1 MTEVE
6 TLSDTPPP
14 ADGVPARSLGAA
26 VATALFLVAAIMVA
40 IILGNTAFFFLAAVA
55 VLLALYELME
65 ALTRAAGRRPATPV
79 AILGGGAIMTL
90 AFLERPALISVAVV
104 ATALLTIFWS
114 LMPGRGKTPGSDAG
128 WTLLGV
134 LWIAGGGAA
143 AVSLL
148 TLSTDGVLWLLSLVL
163 IVAVDDMFAFFGGTN
178 LGKHKL
184 APSISPGK
192 SWEGMF
198 VGSAVAIG
206 MGAVV
211 GYIMYDLSVLDGL
224 ALGIIAAVFNPI
236 GDLFESMV
244 KREIG
249 VKDSGRLLPG
259 HGGMLDRLDA
269 ILMCAPGF
277 YLYLRL
283 VVY

>member
-1 MTEVE
+1 MTDVE
-6 TLSDTPPP
+6 SLSDTRPS
-14 ADGVPARSLGAA
+14 DGVPSRSLGAA
-26 VATALFLVAAIMVA
+26 VATALLLVAAIVVA
-40 IILGNTAFFFLAAVA
+40 IILGKTAFFFLAATV
-55 VLLALYELME
+55 VLLALYELMD
-65 ALTRAAGRRPATPV
+65 ALSRAGGRRPATPV
-79 AILGGGAIMTL
+79 AVLGGGAIITL

-104 ATALLTIFWS
+104 ATALATIFWS

-148 TLSTDGVLWLLSLVL
+148 TLSTDGVLLLLCLVL
-163 IVAVDDMFAFFGGTN
+163 VVAVDDIFAYFGGTN
-178 LGKHKL
+178 LGKRKL

-198 VGSAVAIG
+198 VGSAAAIA

-211 GYIMYDLSVLDGL
+211 GLMMYDLSLVDGL
-224 ALGIIAAVFNPI
+224 VLGLIGAIFNPI

-249 VKDSGRLLPG
+249 IKDSGRLLPG

-277 YLYLRL
+277 FLYLRL

>member
-1 MTEVE
+1 MTDIE
-6 TLSDTPPP
+6 TLSDRPP
-14 ADGVPARSLGAA
+14 AAGVPQRSLGAA
-26 VATALFLVAAIMVA
+26 VGTALFLVAAIVVA
-40 IILGNTAFFFLAAVA
+40 IILGRTAFFVLAAVC

-65 ALTRAAGRRPATPV
+65 SLTRAAGRRPATPV
-79 AILGGGAIMTL
+79 ALVGGATIITL

-143 AVSLL
+143 AVALL
-148 TLSTDGVLWLLSLVL
+148 TLSSDGVLWLLSLVVT
-163 IVAVDDMFAFFGGTN
+163 VAVDDMFAYFGGTN
-178 LGKHKL
+178 LGKHKM

-192 SWEGMF
+192 SWEGAI
-198 VGSAVAIG
+198 VGSVAAVA
-206 MGAVV
+206 MGAVM
-211 GYIMYDLSVLDGL
+211 GFIMLDLSVFDGL
-224 ALGIIAAVFNPI
+224 ALGLIAAVFNPI

-249 VKDSGRLLPG
+249 IKDSGRLLPG

-277 YLYLRL
+277 FLYLRL

>member
-26 VATALFLVAAIMVA
+26 VATALFLVAAIVVA
-40 IILGNTAFFFLAAVA
+40 IILGPTAFFFLAAVA

-79 AILGGGAIMTL
+79 AMLGGGAIITL

-104 ATALLTIFWS
+104 ATALFTIFWS

-148 TLSTDGVLWLLSLVL
+148 TVSDDGVLWLLSLVL

-198 VGSAVAIG
+198 VGSAVAIA

-211 GYIMYDLSVLDGL
+211 GYIMFDLSVLDGL
-224 ALGIIAAVFNPI
+224 ALGVIAAVFNPI

-249 VKDSGRLLPG
+249 IKDSGRLLPG

-277 YLYLRL
+277 FLYLRL

>member
-1 MTEVE
+1 VTDVE
-6 TLSDTPPP
+6 TLSDQPPGT
-14 ADGVPARSLGAA
+14 GVPPRSLGAA
-26 VATALFLVAAIMVA
+26 VATALLLVAAIVVA
-40 IILGNTAFFFLAAVA
+40 VIIGKTAFFFLAAVV

-79 AILGGGAIMTL
+79 AILGGAAIITL
-90 AFLERPALISVAVV
+90 AFLERPALVSVAVV
-104 ATALLTIFWS
+104 AVALLTMFWS
-114 LMPGRGKTPGSDAG
+114 LMPGRSKTPGSDAG

-148 TLSTDGVLWLLSLVL
+148 TLSSDGVLLLLSLVL
-163 IVAVDDMFAFFGGTN
+163 VVAVDDIFAYFGGTN

-184 APSISPGK
+184 APSISPAK
-192 SWEGMF
+192 SWEGAA
-198 VGSAVAIG
+198 VGSVAAIS

-211 GYIMYDLSVLDGL
+211 GFIMFDLSVFDGL
-224 ALGIIAAVFNPI
+224 ALGLIAAVFNPV

-249 VKDSGRLLPG
+249 IKDSGRLLPG

-277 YLYLRL
+277 FLYLRL

>member
-1 MTEVE
+1 VTDVE
-6 TLSDTPPP
+6 TLSDTQPP
-14 ADGVPARSLGAA
+14 AGGVPARSLGAA
-26 VATALFLVAAIMVA
+26 VATALILVAAIVVA
-40 IILGNTAFFFLAAVA
+40 IILGKTAFFFLAAVV

-79 AILGGGAIMTL
+79 AVAGGAAIITL
-90 AFLERPALISVAVV
+90 AFLERPALVSVAVV
-104 ATALLTIFWS
+104 ATALATIFFT
-114 LMPGRGKTPGSDAG
+114 LMPGRGNSPGSDAG

-148 TLSTDGVLWLLSLVL
+148 TLSSDGVLWLLSLVL
-163 IVAVDDMFAFFGGTN
+163 VVAVDDMFAYFGGTN

-192 SWEGMF
+192 SWEGVL
-198 VGSAVAIG
+198 VGSAAAVA

-211 GYIMYDLSVLDGL
+211 GLMMYDISVFDGL
-224 ALGIIAAVFNPI
+224 ALGVIAAVFNPI

-249 VKDSGRLLPG
+249 IKDSGRLLPG

-277 YLYLRL
+277 FLYLRL